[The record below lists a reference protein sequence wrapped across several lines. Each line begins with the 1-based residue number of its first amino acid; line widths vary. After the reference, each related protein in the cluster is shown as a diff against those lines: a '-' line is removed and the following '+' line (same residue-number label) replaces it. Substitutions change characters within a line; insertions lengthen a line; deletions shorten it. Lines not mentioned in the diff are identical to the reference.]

1 MKQIIHTFS
10 RLMSLS
16 LSLMALVVLFLFM
29 YTIVGHRLFGKKYY
43 TNLRTYIYVH
53 NRDLCCIV

>member
-43 TNLRTYIYVH
+43 TNLRTYVYVH
-53 NRDLCCIV
+53 SRD